1 MIRAVSRSNRW
12 EKIIGRCRVYLP
24 VKPGAIQLM
33 MIPARATVIPTALVK
48 SPPDQQ
54 GDGLQAKDSAEG
66 PDNLPVDVVGRLMVD
81 DRESQREQAGCGE
94 ERGQVAVKGG
104 REGVGHVEHNG
115 HVDE

>member
-1 MIRAVSRSNRW
+1 
-12 EKIIGRCRVYLP
+12 
-24 VKPGAIQLM
+24 M
-33 MIPARATVIPTALVK
+33 MIPARATVIPTVLVK

-54 GDGLQAKDSAEG
+54 GDGPQAKDSAEG
-66 PDNLPVDVVGRLMVD
+66 PDDLLVDVVGRLVVD
-81 DRESQREQAGCGE
+81 DQVLQAESQREQAGCGE

>member
-1 MIRAVSRSNRW
+1 MKSPPDQQVVNWNGNIA
-12 EKIIGRCRVYLP
+12 
-24 VKPGAIQLM
+24 
-33 MIPARATVIPTALVK
+33 ATIVK

-66 PDNLPVDVVGRLMVD
+66 PDDLPVDVVGRLMVD
-81 DRESQREQAGCGE
+81 DQVLQAESQREQAGCGE

-104 REGVGHVEHNG
+104 REGVGHVEHND

>member
-1 MIRAVSRSNRW
+1 M
-12 EKIIGRCRVYLP
+12 
-24 VKPGAIQLM
+24 
-33 MIPARATVIPTALVK
+33 K

-66 PDNLPVDVVGRLMVD
+66 PDDLPVDVVGRLVVD
-81 DRESQREQAGCGE
+81 DQVLQAESQLEQAGCGE